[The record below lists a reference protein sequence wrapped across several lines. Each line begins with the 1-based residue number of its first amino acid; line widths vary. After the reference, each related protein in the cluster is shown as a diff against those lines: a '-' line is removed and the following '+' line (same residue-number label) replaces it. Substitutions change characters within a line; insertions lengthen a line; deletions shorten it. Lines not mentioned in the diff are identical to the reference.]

1 MTTLFSVLILASSVS
16 LIVSVAMQDGRSEG
30 MGAIGGNASNA
41 AFGGARGSSREEV
54 LKKITVVS
62 AVIFIISALVLAAK

>member
-16 LIVSVAMQDGRSEG
+16 LIVSVVMQEGSSEG
-30 MGAIGGNASNA
+30 LGAVGGNASNSLW
-41 AFGGARGSSREEV
+41 GKSRGSSREDV
-54 LKKITVVS
+54 LRRITVIS

>member
-1 MTTLFSVLILASSVS
+1 MTTFFSVLILAASIG
-16 LIVSVAMQDGRSEG
+16 LIVSVAMQESSSGG

-41 AFGGARGSSREEV
+41 AFGSARGSSREDV
-54 LKKITVVS
+54 LKRITVIS